1 MLGISLILILMHL
14 PHQYHDDQPTHGG
27 AGGWVGGM
35 AVICGGEP
43 QPFAMTNEC
52 FGYSVQ
58 VYVDDGDD
66 DDYLWRGT

>member
-1 MLGISLILILMHL
+1 MLGSNVVKSRSSLGVH
-14 PHQYHDDQPTHGG
+14 HGG

-58 VYVDDGDD
+58 VYVDD
-66 DDYLWRGT
+66 YLWRGT